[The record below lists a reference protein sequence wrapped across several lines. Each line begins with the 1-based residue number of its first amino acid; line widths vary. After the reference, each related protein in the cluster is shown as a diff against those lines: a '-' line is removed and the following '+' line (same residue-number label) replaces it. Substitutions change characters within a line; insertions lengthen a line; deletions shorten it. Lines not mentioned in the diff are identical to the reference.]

1 MGGGGATERWRIAGL
16 WACLALFVLRVLGQL
31 EVLLLAPP
39 YLPPF
44 AAWESGL
51 VPYAAL
57 LPAQILLIAWMAVIT
72 AEHTRGAGVF
82 WVARAATRQ
91 RLRAL
96 ACVYALVMALRF
108 AITVALPPHTLLE
121 RGLIPILAHWDLALF
136 LVLVSRTPQPLPQT
150 FMARAVA
157 ASPRAP

>member
-1 MGGGGATERWRIAGL
+1 MGGGGATECWRIAGL

-96 ACVYALVMALRF
+96 ACVYALVMALRL

>member
-1 MGGGGATERWRIAGL
+1 MSGPGATERWRIAGL
-16 WACLALFVLRVLGQL
+16 WACLALFLLRVLGQL

-44 AAWESGL
+44 GAWESGL

-82 WVARAATRQ
+82 WVARTATRR

-96 ACVYALVMALRF
+96 ACLYALVMALRL

-136 LVLVSRTPQPLPQT
+136 MVLVSRTPQHMQPGPQT
-150 FMARAVA
+150 FTQAVA
-157 ASPRAP
+157 ARAP